1 MTCRGEYFQD
11 NSQSPRKQNARE
23 VRIFWTALIAAP
35 ALWGLFFLVALI
47 GFKFKWLL
55 LVMIALALNGANLHG
70 YTRCKFGSGSSLKD
84 ATFGFAKKEVLKNL
98 LSNPQPPVSSNNT
111 GIV

>member
-1 MTCRGEYFQD
+1 MGL
-11 NSQSPRKQNARE
+11 
-23 VRIFWTALIAAP
+23 VLAP
-35 ALWGLFFLVALI
+35 VFWGLFFLVALF

-55 LVMIALALNGANLHG
+55 LVAIALALNGANLHG
-70 YTRCKFGSGSSLKD
+70 YTRCKFGSSSSLKD

-98 LSNPQPPVSSNNT
+98 LSNAQPPVNASNNT

>member
-1 MTCRGEYFQD
+1 M
-11 NSQSPRKQNARE
+11 
-23 VRIFWTALIAAP
+23 ALVLAP
-35 ALWGLFFLVALI
+35 VFWGLFFLVALI

-55 LVMIALALNGANLHG
+55 LVMIALSLNCANLFG
-70 YTRCKFGSGSSLKD
+70 YTRCKFGSNSSLKD

-98 LSNPQPPVSSNNT
+98 LSNAQPPVSSQNNT

>member
-1 MTCRGEYFQD
+1 MHR
-11 NSQSPRKQNARE
+11 NNARE
-23 VRIFWTALIAAP
+23 VRIFWMGLILAP
-35 ALWGLFFLVALI
+35 VCWGLFFLVALI
-47 GFKFKWLL
+47 GFKLKWLL

-70 YTRCKFGSGSSLKD
+70 YTRCKFGSSSSLKD

-98 LSNPQPPVSSNNT
+98 LSNAQPPVSSTNNT

>member
-1 MTCRGEYFQD
+1 M
-11 NSQSPRKQNARE
+11 RKHHTRE
-23 VRIFWTALIAAP
+23 VRIFWLGLILAP
-35 ALWGLFFLVALI
+35 VFWGLFFIGALF

-55 LVMIALALNGANLHG
+55 LVMIALALNAANLHG
-70 YTRCKFGSGSSLKD
+70 YTRCKFGSSTNLKD

-98 LSNPQPPVSSNNT
+98 LSNSQPPVNPANNS

>member
-1 MTCRGEYFQD
+1 MG
-11 NSQSPRKQNARE
+11 
-23 VRIFWTALIAAP
+23 LILAP
-35 ALWGLFFLVALI
+35 VFWGLFFLAALI
-47 GFKFKWLL
+47 GFRFKWLL

-70 YTRCKFGSGSSLKD
+70 YTRCKFGSSSNLKD

-98 LSNPQPPVSSNNT
+98 LARPQAPVNASNNT